1 MTYSNLE
8 IEQFITNYLGYFS
21 ERQSELDNHIRDKK
35 GISLEDWQNNLYYDQ
50 AHYIALKNEVNEFI
64 NECRDIWKYWKDKP
78 VDNAKLIDEFVDIIH
93 FSVLIFNKTF
103 MKKIK
108 DVSDVMDVIYPEI
121 QKRTVILLAFI
132 NPEKRP
138 TLNQSQALNLLYQL
152 ERSDNILDI
161 VIYGLL
167 LMMGYYDFT
176 GDQIKHAY
184 DVKNQVNFDRQ
195 NNGW

>member
-1 MTYSNLE
+1 MAYSNLE
-8 IEQFITNYLGYFS
+8 IEQFITNHLGYFS

-35 GISLEDWQNNLYYDQ
+35 GISLEDWQNDLYYDQ
-50 AHYIALKNEVNEFI
+50 SHYIALKNEVNEFI

-103 MKKIK
+103 LQKIK

-121 QKRTVILLAFI
+121 QKRTVILSTFI
-132 NPEKRP
+132 NPDGDSK
-138 TLNQSQALNLLYQL
+138 LDQSQALNVLYRL
-152 ERSDNILDI
+152 ESSNDILDI
-161 VIYGLL
+161 MVYGLII
-167 LMMGYYDFT
+167 MMGYYGYT
-176 GDQIKHAY
+176 GEQIKQAY
-184 DVKNQVNFDRQ
+184 DVKNKINFDRQ